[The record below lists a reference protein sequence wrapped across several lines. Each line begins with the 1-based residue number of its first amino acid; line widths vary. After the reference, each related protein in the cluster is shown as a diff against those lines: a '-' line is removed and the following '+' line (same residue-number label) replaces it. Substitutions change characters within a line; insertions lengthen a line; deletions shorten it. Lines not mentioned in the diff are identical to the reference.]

1 MRLIPVGKHMSM
13 LHLLLELRS
22 TLVEALGRV
31 PQSEEA
37 SLMGTESLSVSTFM
51 ESILLVMV

>member
-1 MRLIPVGKHMSM
+1 MSM